1 MTASIIDIHAHFYP
15 RRYLELI
22 AEEGAPFGA
31 SCALCAPD
39 GPVVKVGMLFAG
51 GDVEV
56 CKGDICGVEVHAG
69 ARLRRVEFSGDVG
82 SKSNA
87 RVPVR
92 GASRFQQLRR

>member
-39 GPVVKVGMLFAG
+39 GPVVKVGTLIAG
-51 GDVEV
+51 PLVV
-56 CKGDICGVEVHAG
+56 AAPKFQINRR
-69 ARLRRVEFSGDVG
+69 ARSVRR
-82 SKSNA
+82 
-87 RVPVR
+87 
-92 GASRFQQLRR
+92 Q